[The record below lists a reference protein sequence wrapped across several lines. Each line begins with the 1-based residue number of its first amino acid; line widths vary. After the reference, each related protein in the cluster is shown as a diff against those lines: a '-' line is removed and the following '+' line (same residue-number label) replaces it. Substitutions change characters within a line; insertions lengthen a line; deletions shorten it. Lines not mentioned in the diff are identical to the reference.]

1 MRLDYRTTIDLLT
14 QWTRSPNIYSL
25 PRLPHPSI
33 ATKPHFEI
41 KVPAMEY
48 PDRNL
53 CMQEHHSRKCSMNQG
68 ITSNARTLQYR
79 KQQMEEHLVEYREID
94 IAQFHM
100 QASSHSPFQLTGQ
113 NNGSTRQ

>member
-1 MRLDYRTTIDLLT
+1 
-14 QWTRSPNIYSL
+14 
-25 PRLPHPSI
+25 
-33 ATKPHFEI
+33 
-41 KVPAMEY
+41 
-48 PDRNL
+48 
-53 CMQEHHSRKCSMNQG
+53 MNQG

-100 QASSHSPFQLTGQ
+100 QASSHSPFQLIGQ